1 MWRYFIYGFAN
12 SVVIYVI
19 IRLTGLSEAG
29 WGTSVIAC
37 AVIGAALGL
46 VWFLIL
52 RQKKS
57 PQES

>member
-12 SVVIYVI
+12 SIVIYVI

-37 AVIGAALGL
+37 AVIGVALGL
-46 VWFLIL
+46 VWFLVL
-52 RQKKS
+52 RQRNIPRKS
-57 PQES
+57 